1 MSGMGM
7 SPEQIDS
14 IANPFLTQGLLGTLC
29 VISGYISWFMWRT
42 REKDRMQHD
51 IVIAAKDALIKEL
64 YEKRIDEGKVLIG
77 VVQKNDMVMEQFS
90 RSVNARV
97 VV

>member
-1 MSGMGM
+1 MT
-7 SPEQIDS
+7 PEQLNDITQ
-14 IANPFLTQGLLGTLC
+14 PFLSQGLLGTLC
-29 VISGYISWFMWRT
+29 VIAGYIAWFMWRT
-42 REKDRMQHD
+42 REKDRLQHD

-77 VVQKNDMVMEQFS
+77 VVQKNDMVMETFS

>member
-1 MSGMGM
+1 MT
-7 SPEQIDS
+7 PEQLDNIT
-14 IANPFLTQGLLGTLC
+14 NPFLTQGLLGTLC
-29 VISGYISWFMWRT
+29 VILFYIAWFMWRT
-42 REKDRMQHD
+42 REKDRQQHD
-51 IVIAAKDALIKEL
+51 IVIAAKDALILEL

-77 VVQKNDMVMEQFS
+77 VVQKNDMVMETFS

>member
-1 MSGMGM
+1 MT
-7 SPEQIDS
+7 PDQIDGITS
-14 IANPFLTQGLLGTLC
+14 LLLSQGLSGI
-29 VISGYISWFMWRT
+29 VIIVLSYISWFLWRT
-42 REKDRMQHD
+42 REKDRLEAD
-51 IVIAAKDALIKEL
+51 IKIASKDALIKEL

-77 VVQKNDMVMEQFS
+77 VVQKNDMVLDTFS